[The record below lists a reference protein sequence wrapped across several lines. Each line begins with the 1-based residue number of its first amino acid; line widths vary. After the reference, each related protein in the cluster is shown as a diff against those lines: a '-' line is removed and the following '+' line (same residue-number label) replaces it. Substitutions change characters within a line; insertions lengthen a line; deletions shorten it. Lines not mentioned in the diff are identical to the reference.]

1 MKDFHL
7 RFCVG
12 DMADLF
18 AKSLPAR
25 LLGEKSHNGWFDT
38 NDGYNTFNLLE
49 DEVSDIPDKPGAY
62 VLGTRDGTMITYPWG
77 VSPIYYIG
85 KASDLRNRLLNHK
98 KHTLGAKKDHTAGV
112 RRMHQQDTGQ
122 KHIRSEQNKDHPE
135 RGWWPRYQYG
145 AAFGADCV
153 WYAHDDMDPQ
163 NLEARLIESFY
174 WAYGA
179 IPVTNHK
186 WPKHLE
192 PKLGWPE

>member
-18 AKSLPAR
+18 AKCLPAR
-25 LLGEKSHNGWFDT
+25 LLGEESHNGWFDT
-38 NDGYNTFNLLE
+38 NDDMYNTFNLLE
-49 DEVSDIPDKPGAY
+49 DEASDIPDEPGAY

-85 KASDLRNRLLNHK
+85 KASNLRNRLSDHK
-98 KHTLGAKKDHTAGV
+98 KHTLGAKKDHT
-112 RRMHQQDTGQ
+112 
-122 KHIRSEQNKDHPE
+122 E
-135 RGWWPRYQYG
+135 RAWWPRYQYG

-153 WYAHDDMDPQ
+153 WYLAHDDNDPQ
-163 NLEARLIESFY
+163 NLEARLVESFY

-179 IPVTNHK
+179 IPVANHK
-186 WPKHLE
+186 WPKDLE

>member
-12 DMADLF
+12 DMAELF
-18 AKSLPAR
+18 AKDLPAR
-25 LLGEKSHNGWFDT
+25 LLGEESHSGWFDT
-38 NDGYNTFNLLE
+38 KDSMDTFDLLE
-49 DEVSDIPDKPGAY
+49 DEVSDIPDEPGAY
-62 VLGTRDGTMITYPWG
+62 VLGAGNGTMITYPWG

-85 KASDLRNRLLNHK
+85 KASNLRNRLSGHK
-98 KHTLGAKKDHTAGV
+98 KHTLGAKNDHE
-112 RRMHQQDTGQ
+112 
-122 KHIRSEQNKDHPE
+122 KEY
-135 RGWWPRYQYG
+135 WWPRYQYG

-153 WYAHDDMDPQ
+153 WYIAHNDMDPQ
-163 NLEARLIESFY
+163 NLEARLVESFY